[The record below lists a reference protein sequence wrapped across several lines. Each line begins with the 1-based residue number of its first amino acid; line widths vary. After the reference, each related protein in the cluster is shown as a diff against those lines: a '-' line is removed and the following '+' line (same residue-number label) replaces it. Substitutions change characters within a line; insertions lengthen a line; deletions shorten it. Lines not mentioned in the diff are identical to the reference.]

1 MTALNEA
8 QKLDNA
14 RRLTFELNNKDAKV
28 RAEVLED
35 FLFHHRLNA
44 EALERHW
51 NIKRVEVTHH
61 AEKTQRGRPT
71 GRTYKIYSITAI
83 FDGKTTEK
91 KDFVIWD

>member
-1 MTALNEA
+1 MKTAAQTAEA
-8 QKLDNA
+8 A
-14 RRLTFELNNKDAKV
+14 RRLTFDLNTKSPKR
-28 RAEVLED
+28 RAEILED
-35 FLFHHRLNA
+35 YLYHYHLNA
-44 EALERHW
+44 EAIERHW

-71 GRTYKIYSITAI
+71 GRTYKIYSLTAI